1 MQANPDYN
9 MFEAACSTR
18 QAITYLSDK
27 WTMLLLMA
35 LTEQPYQF
43 GQLRRKVEC
52 ISQKMLTQTLR
63 KLEAKGL
70 VKRHVGGANIVTVA
84 YSLTPLGESLI
95 EPLESLQQWAMI
107 HGNDMY
113 DNVPN
118 DHDKVTAKVQTSRN
132 MLN

>member
-1 MQANPDYN
+1 MQSIHNYN

-18 QAITYLSDK
+18 QAITYLADK

-35 LTEQPYQF
+35 LAERPHQF
-43 GQLRRKVEC
+43 GELRRKIEC

-70 VKRHVGGANIVTVA
+70 VTRRLSEAKVITVT

-95 EPLESLQQWAMI
+95 EPLEVLQHWAVI
-107 HGNDMY
+107 HGSEVS
-113 DNVPN
+113 DNIP
-118 DHDKVTAKVQTSRN
+118 Q
-132 MLN
+132 

>member
-1 MQANPDYN
+1 MQSTRNYD

-18 QAITYLSDK
+18 QAITCLSDK

-35 LTEQPYQF
+35 LAEQPYQF

-70 VKRHVGGANIVTVA
+70 VKRYVGDANIVTVV

-95 EPLESLQQWAMI
+95 GPLESLQQWAMI
-107 HGNDMY
+107 HGNEMSDDAPNSY
-113 DNVPN
+113 DEKEHAPP
-118 DHDKVTAKVQTSRN
+118 RN
-132 MLN
+132 LRT